1 MRRFED
7 VHLGDT
13 IGPVEHVFT
22 TEGVRAFCT
31 LWGQSGESRFTSP
44 TVARREGLPGPIV
57 PGIMSMA
64 VLSRLL
70 TDWADG
76 GELRSLDVIFRQP
89 VPHHQ
94 PLRLVGMVTDVRAE
108 GGHGLVEADVF
119 LERADGE
126 RLVTGKALVALP
138 LRQP

>member
-7 VHLGDT
+7 VHLGET
-13 IGPVEHVFT
+13 IGPVEHTFT
-22 TEGVRAFCT
+22 LEAVKAFCT
-31 LWGQSGESRFTSP
+31 LWGQPGESRFTSSD
-44 TVARREGLPGPIV
+44 VARREGLPGPIV

-70 TDWADG
+70 TDWANG
-76 GELRSLDVIFRQP
+76 GELASLDVIFRQP

-94 PLRLVGMVTDVRAE
+94 PLRMVGMVTDTRAE
-108 GGHGLVEADVF
+108 GSRGLVEADVF

-138 LRQP
+138 LRRP

>member
-1 MRRFED
+1 MRSFAD

-13 IGPVEHVFT
+13 IGPVEHTFT

-31 LWGQSGESRFTSP
+31 LWGQTGESRFTSEE
-44 TVARREGLPGPIV
+44 VARREGLPGPIV

-76 GELRSLDVIFRQP
+76 GSLRLLDVIFRQP

-94 PLRLVGMVTDVRAE
+94 PLRLVGTVTDLRPE
-108 GGHGLVEADVF
+108 GGQGVVEVDVF

-126 RLVTGKALVALP
+126 RLVTGKALLAVP
-138 LRQP
+138 LDAG